1 MFDMHS
7 DILFDVVR
15 HRAMGRRNVIRSDY
29 GAAFRAGGVTGL
41 VTAIYVD
48 QALLPEQALRH
59 ALDQVAA
66 LLQEIEESEGQIVL
80 CRSAADLDRAR
91 QAGAL
96 ATVLAFE
103 GVEPLHGD
111 INLLDIFYALG
122 LRSLSLTHSRT
133 NAAGEGA
140 AYAETDPR
148 DHRGLTA
155 FGEAVVDRAQ
165 ELRILIDLS
174 HLNEGGFWEVL
185 DRTQG
190 PVILSHS
197 NARALC
203 PTLRNVTDDQIRA
216 VAERGGVIGLNCI
229 NGLVKDLDADL
240 EDLAD
245 QIEYVRNLA
254 GTEHVGLGLDF
265 VSFEFL
271 SPAERKRLP
280 PFAPVKGLDDHG
292 ALPALVST
300 LQRRG
305 WDAAA
310 VEKLL
315 ADNFV
320 RVFREVVG

>member
-1 MFDMHS
+1 
-7 DILFDVVR
+7 
-15 HRAMGRRNVIRSDY
+15 
-29 GAAFRAGGVTGL
+29 
-41 VTAIYVD
+41 
-48 QALLPEQALRH
+48 
-59 ALDQVAA
+59 

-91 QAGAL
+91 QAGVL

-111 INLLDIFYALG
+111 INLLDIFYRLG

-148 DHRGLTA
+148 DSRGLTA

-185 DRTQG
+185 DRTRG

-216 VAERGGVIGLNCI
+216 VAERGGVIG
-229 NGLVKDLDADL
+229 
-240 EDLAD
+240 
-245 QIEYVRNLA
+245 
-254 GTEHVGLGLDF
+254 
-265 VSFEFL
+265 
-271 SPAERKRLP
+271 
-280 PFAPVKGLDDHG
+280 
-292 ALPALVST
+292 
-300 LQRRG
+300 
-305 WDAAA
+305 
-310 VEKLL
+310 
-315 ADNFV
+315 
-320 RVFREVVG
+320 